1 MSRYVKKINAKKNI
15 LRQKDRNINHFL
27 FVLKNSYPYKLINI
41 LQSTENI
48 SYLENRHKYLVRYIF

>member
-1 MSRYVKKINAKKNI
+1 MQKKYI
-15 LRQKDRNINHFL
+15 LRQKDWNINHFL